1 MKFPRFPHFH
11 HSQNPYKKITAV
23 YSLIANYIQH
33 IIIFIK
39 TLIKQHLQFANRV
52 HRLNHGLDQ
61 GTGNCGTHKKGE
73 VTVNYEGG

>member
-11 HSQNPYKKITAV
+11 HPQNPYKKITAG
-23 YSLIANYIQH
+23 YSLIASYIQH

-39 TLIKQHLQFANRV
+39 TLIKAAFAICQ

-61 GTGNCGTHKKGE
+61 GTGNCGTYKGE